1 METTNYIYCICSKFG
16 GQPYGI
22 TSFALSHTSVFF
34 FFFFYFCFSLKP
46 ICHLKQSHLVGSIL
60 FLCPCN
66 TTHTFFKSQR
76 PLALHYNGSAT
87 SNTLRGK
94 KSRLPKRGIADN
106 LPWGLTIVVSFREP
120 GNTTV
125 SMTKEE
131 KISSPPSCHLLNSIM
146 IVQLV
151 PTVHKTLRFFMAA
164 VLLHACDICCSS
176 DLSNIP
182 KLVSTWVILVSR
194 HGATSSRSR
203 GFLFFIFF
211 IEDCSGGLGSKTHSS
226 TFLIASPYFHK
237 DMCYTVIYMNITEFI
252 ALLCC
257 RWTKKECDGQ
267 HSILVCQTWTDS

>member
-22 TSFALSHTSVFF
+22 TSFALSHTSVF

-146 IVQLV
+146 IVQLL

-164 VLLHACDICCSS
+164 VLLRACDMLFFWFEQYSKIGK
-176 DLSNIP
+176 DMSNPSQQTLCYLIQEQ
-182 KLVSTWVILVSR
+182 
-194 HGATSSRSR
+194 
-203 GFLFFIFF
+203 GFYFFIFF
-211 IEDCSGGLGSKTHSS
+211 TEDCSGGLGSKTHSS
-226 TFLIASPYFHK
+226 TFLIASP
-237 DMCYTVIYMNITEFI
+237 
-252 ALLCC
+252 
-257 RWTKKECDGQ
+257 
-267 HSILVCQTWTDS
+267 